1 MEYTFTVRRSTGL
14 ALLAGLAVCFGL
26 VFLAGWMV
34 GLNSQVAQLAT
45 DTTAA
50 STQES
55 AEMRTS
61 SSPERAPS
69 STPSPPPDTMRTA
82 EGDPSA
88 DAGTPD
94 PDDASPD
101 TTAPASASSDARPA
115 ETAPFALQI
124 GGFSDRANAQQVAKR
139 VRADGETVVVRSE
152 QREGR
157 TLHTVL
163 VGRYD
168 TRAAATR
175 RTDAMDDYTGN
186 AFVVRVQE
194 TAP

>member
-34 GLNSQVAQLAT
+34 GLNSQMAQLAT

-61 SSPERAPS
+61 SPQENVA
-69 STPSPPPDTMRTA
+69 SPPPDTMRTA

-101 TTAPASASSDARPA
+101 TTAPAPASSSTDARPA

-124 GGFSDRANAQQVAKR
+124 GGFSDRANAQQVARR

>member
-34 GLNSQVAQLAT
+34 GLNSQMAQLAA

-61 SSPERAPS
+61 SPQENVA
-69 STPSPPPDTMRTA
+69 SPPPDTMTPA

-88 DAGTPD
+88 DAEAPA

-101 TTAPASASSDARPA
+101 TTAPASASSSTDARPT

-124 GGFSDRANAQQVAKR
+124 GGFSDRANAQQVARR
-139 VRADGETVVVRSE
+139 VRADGETAVVRSE
-152 QREGR
+152 QWEGR

>member
-1 MEYTFTVRRSTGL
+1 M
-14 ALLAGLAVCFGL
+14 
-26 VFLAGWMV
+26 
-34 GLNSQVAQLAT
+34 
-45 DTTAA
+45 
-50 STQES
+50 
-55 AEMRTS
+55 
-61 SSPERAPS
+61 
-69 STPSPPPDTMRTA
+69 TPA

-101 TTAPASASSDARPA
+101 TTAPAPASSSTDARPA

-124 GGFSDRANAQQVAKR
+124 GGFSDRANAQQVARR

-168 TRAAATR
+168 TRDAATR
-175 RTDAMDDYTGN
+175 RTDSVDDYTGN

>member
-1 MEYTFTVRRSTGL
+1 
-14 ALLAGLAVCFGL
+14 
-26 VFLAGWMV
+26 
-34 GLNSQVAQLAT
+34 
-45 DTTAA
+45 
-50 STQES
+50 
-55 AEMRTS
+55 
-61 SSPERAPS
+61 
-69 STPSPPPDTMRTA
+69 MRTA

-101 TTAPASASSDARPA
+101 TTAPAPASSSTDARPV

-175 RTDAMDDYTGN
+175 RTDSVDDYTGN